1 MYDVKWVLKA
11 KSKINMD
18 DERNCDVNYV
28 DSNENRQLR
37 LNVIIER
44 EDMDRNNKLSDFV
57 ITFIAIVYKR
67 IKRNFMN

>member
-1 MYDVKWVLKA
+1 
-11 KSKINMD
+11 MD